1 MSIRKRMVLPVAL
14 ALGALGMMVMA
25 TAASA
30 THPRPVG
37 ASPLR
42 ASMVPAYNA
51 CATPNRTHGPPLAF
65 PSCNPPVQ
73 SSTSLTIGSPDA
85 NGAGAN
91 SVGFIKLGVVVGTPG
106 PPDDSDVNIMASA
119 TDIRCKAGVAACG
132 SANAADGA
140 DYTGELEGTA
150 QIRIS
155 DHFNAVAPGG
165 GTDPA
170 TVIDIPF
177 PVVTPCIA
185 TASTAV
191 GSTCCDHHHGERGGA
206 GRSQGRE
213 AGDRRDRPAAGL
225 RRRHRRCR
233 SHRPEHAVQRPGDL
247 HPLALDQWPEQSGN
261 GKGRERQLPAFRYF
275 GRHDRRL
282 ITFLRKPTYSH
293 VERMSQ

>member
-1 MSIRKRMVLPVAL
+1 MKARTLVPLAL
-14 ALGALGMMVMA
+14 AASALTMLVA
-25 TAASA
+25 AEFASA

-51 CATPNRTHGPPLAF
+51 CAAPNRTHGPPLAF
-65 PSCNPPVQ
+65 PSCNPPTQ
-73 SSTSLTIGSPDA
+73 TSTALTIGSPDA

-91 SVGFIKLGVVVGTPG
+91 SVGFIKIAVKVGAPG
-106 PPDDSDVNIMASA
+106 LPEDSDVYLTANA

-165 GTDPA
+165 GTDAA

-177 PVVTPCIA
+177 PVITNCVA
-185 TASTAV
+185 TAATGIGGTCSVNTTANAV
-191 GSTCCDHHHGERGGA
+191 VPGAVKDTKRAVVEIGQVQVFDGGPDGVA
-206 GRSQGRE
+206 ASDPNTLFSVQGIFI
-213 AGDRRDRPAAGL
+213 P
-225 RRRHRRCR
+225 
-233 SHRPEHAVQRPGDL
+233 
-247 HPLALDQWPEQSGN
+247 
-261 GKGRERQLPAFRYF
+261 
-275 GRHDRRL
+275 
-282 ITFLRKPTYSH
+282 
-293 VERMSQ
+293 

>member
-1 MSIRKRMVLPVAL
+1 MVLKARTLVPLAL
-14 ALGALGMMVMA
+14 AASALTMLVA
-25 TAASA
+25 ADFASA

-51 CATPNRTHGPPLAF
+51 CAAPNRTHGPPLAF

-73 SSTSLTIGSPDA
+73 TSTALTIGSPDA

-91 SVGFIKLGVVVGTPG
+91 SVGFIKIGVKVGVPG
-106 PPDDSDVNIMASA
+106 PPEDSDVNITASA
-119 TDIRCKAGVAACG
+119 TDVRCKAGVAACG

-177 PVVTPCIA
+177 PVVTPCTA
-185 TASTAV
+185 TASTAI
-191 GSTCCDHHHGERGGA
+191 GSTCAITTTANAVVPGAVKDGKRAIVEIGQLQIFDGGPDGVA
-206 GRSQGRE
+206 ATDPNTLFSVQGIFI
-213 AGDRRDRPAAGL
+213 P
-225 RRRHRRCR
+225 
-233 SHRPEHAVQRPGDL
+233 
-247 HPLALDQWPEQSGN
+247 
-261 GKGRERQLPAFRYF
+261 
-275 GRHDRRL
+275 
-282 ITFLRKPTYSH
+282 
-293 VERMSQ
+293 

>member
-1 MSIRKRMVLPVAL
+1 MTIRKRMVLPVAL

-42 ASMVPAYNA
+42 ASLVPAYNA
-51 CATPNRTHGPPLAF
+51 CAAPNRTHGPPLAF

-73 SSTSLTIGSPDA
+73 SSASLTIGSPDA

-91 SVGFIKLGVVVGTPG
+91 STGFIKLGVVVGVPG
-106 PPDDSDVNIMASA
+106 PPDDSNVNFVASISDV
-119 TDIRCKAGVAACG
+119 RCKAGVAACG
-132 SANAADGA
+132 AANAADGA

-165 GTDPA
+165 GTDPG

-177 PVVTPCIA
+177 PVVTGCVS

-191 GSTCCDHHHGERGGA
+191 GSLCSISTTANAVVPGAVKDGKRAIVEVGQIQIFDGGTDGVA
-206 GRSQGRE
+206 ASDPNTLFEVQGIFI
-213 AGDRRDRPAAGL
+213 P
-225 RRRHRRCR
+225 
-233 SHRPEHAVQRPGDL
+233 
-247 HPLALDQWPEQSGN
+247 
-261 GKGRERQLPAFRYF
+261 
-275 GRHDRRL
+275 
-282 ITFLRKPTYSH
+282 
-293 VERMSQ
+293 

>member
-1 MSIRKRMVLPVAL
+1 MTIRKRMVLPVAL

-42 ASMVPAYNA
+42 ASLVPAYNA
-51 CATPNRTHGPPLAF
+51 CAAPNRTHGPPLAF

-91 SVGFIKLGVVVGTPG
+91 STGFIKLGVVVGVPG
-106 PPDDSDVNIMASA
+106 PPDDSNVNIVASIS
-119 TDIRCKAGVAACG
+119 DVRCKAGVAACG

-140 DYTGELEGTA
+140 DYTGEVEGDA

-177 PVVTPCIA
+177 PVVTPCVA

-191 GSTCCDHHHGERGGA
+191 GALCSISTTANAVVPGAVKDTKRAIVEVGQLKVNDGGTDGVA
-206 GRSQGRE
+206 ATDPNTLFSVQGIFI
-213 AGDRRDRPAAGL
+213 P
-225 RRRHRRCR
+225 
-233 SHRPEHAVQRPGDL
+233 
-247 HPLALDQWPEQSGN
+247 
-261 GKGRERQLPAFRYF
+261 
-275 GRHDRRL
+275 
-282 ITFLRKPTYSH
+282 
-293 VERMSQ
+293 

>member
-51 CATPNRTHGPPLAF
+51 CAAPNRTHGPPLAF

-106 PPDDSDVNIMASA
+106 PPDDSDVNITASA

-177 PVVTPCIA
+177 PVVTPCAA

-191 GSTCCDHHHGERGGA
+191 GSTCAITTSANAVVPGAVKDGKRAIVEIGQLQVFDGGTDGVA
-206 GRSQGRE
+206 ATDPNTLFSVQGIFI
-213 AGDRRDRPAAGL
+213 P
-225 RRRHRRCR
+225 
-233 SHRPEHAVQRPGDL
+233 
-247 HPLALDQWPEQSGN
+247 
-261 GKGRERQLPAFRYF
+261 
-275 GRHDRRL
+275 
-282 ITFLRKPTYSH
+282 
-293 VERMSQ
+293 

>member
-1 MSIRKRMVLPVAL
+1 MVLKARTLVPLAL
-14 ALGALGMMVMA
+14 AASALTMLVA
-25 TAASA
+25 ADFASA

-51 CATPNRTHGPPLAF
+51 CAAPNRTHGPPLAF

-91 SVGFIKLGVVVGTPG
+91 AVGFIKIGVKVGVPG
-106 PPDDSDVNIMASA
+106 PPEDSDVNLTASA

-132 SANAADGA
+132 AANAADGA
-140 DYTGELEGTA
+140 DYTGELQGNA

-177 PVVTPCIA
+177 PVITGCAA
-185 TASTAV
+185 TASTAI
-191 GSTCCDHHHGERGGA
+191 GGTCAITTTANAVVPGA
-206 GRSQGRE
+206 VKDGE
-213 AGDRRDRPAAGL
+213 AGDRRDRPAPGH
-225 RRRHRRCR
+225 RRR
-233 SHRPEHAVQRPGDL
+233 P
-247 HPLALDQWPEQSGN
+247 
-261 GKGRERQLPAFRYF
+261 
-275 GRHDRRL
+275 
-282 ITFLRKPTYSH
+282 
-293 VERMSQ
+293 

>member
-1 MSIRKRMVLPVAL
+1 MTIRKRMVLPLAL

-51 CATPNRTHGPPLAF
+51 CAAPNRTHGPPLAF

-73 SSTSLTIGSPDA
+73 SSTALTVGSPDA

-91 SVGFIKLGVVVGTPG
+91 SVGFIKLSVKVGVPG
-106 PPDDSDVNIMASA
+106 PPEDSDVNITASVS
-119 TDIRCKAGVAACG
+119 DVRCKAGVAACG

-177 PVVTPCIA
+177 PVITGCTA
-185 TASTAV
+185 TASTAI
-191 GSTCCDHHHGERGGA
+191 GSTCAITTTANAVVPGAVKDGKRAIVEIAQLQVYDGGPDGVA
-206 GRSQGRE
+206 ATDPNTLFSVQGIFI
-213 AGDRRDRPAAGL
+213 P
-225 RRRHRRCR
+225 
-233 SHRPEHAVQRPGDL
+233 
-247 HPLALDQWPEQSGN
+247 
-261 GKGRERQLPAFRYF
+261 
-275 GRHDRRL
+275 
-282 ITFLRKPTYSH
+282 
-293 VERMSQ
+293 

>member
-1 MSIRKRMVLPVAL
+1 MTIRKRMVLPLAL

-51 CATPNRTHGPPLAF
+51 CAAPNRTHGPPLAF

-91 SVGFIKLGVVVGTPG
+91 SVGFIKLGVKVGVPG
-106 PPDDSDVNIMASA
+106 PPEDSDVNINASI
-119 TDIRCKAGVAACG
+119 TDVRCKAGVAACG
-132 SANAADGA
+132 AANAADGA

-177 PVVTPCIA
+177 PVVTPCTA
-185 TASTAV
+185 TAQH
-191 GSTCCDHHHGERGGA
+191 GDRQYLCDHHHGERGGA

-213 AGDRRDRPAAGL
+213 AGDRRDRPAPDL

-233 SHRPEHAVQRPGDL
+233 SDRPEHALRGPGNL
-247 HPLALDQWPEQSGN
+247 HSLAS
-261 GKGRERQLPAFRYF
+261 
-275 GRHDRRL
+275 
-282 ITFLRKPTYSH
+282 
-293 VERMSQ
+293 

>member
-1 MSIRKRMVLPVAL
+1 MTIRKRMVLPLAL

-91 SVGFIKLGVVVGTPG
+91 SVGFIKLSVKVGVPG
-106 PPDDSDVNIMASA
+106 PPEDSDVNITASA

-177 PVVTPCIA
+177 PVITGCVA
-185 TASTAV
+185 TASTAI
-191 GSTCCDHHHGERGGA
+191 GSTCAITTTANAVVPGSVKDGKRAIVEIGQLQVFDGGPDGVA
-206 GRSQGRE
+206 ATDPNTLFSVQGIFI
-213 AGDRRDRPAAGL
+213 P
-225 RRRHRRCR
+225 
-233 SHRPEHAVQRPGDL
+233 
-247 HPLALDQWPEQSGN
+247 
-261 GKGRERQLPAFRYF
+261 
-275 GRHDRRL
+275 
-282 ITFLRKPTYSH
+282 
-293 VERMSQ
+293 

>member
-1 MSIRKRMVLPVAL
+1 MRIRKRMVLPLAL

-51 CATPNRTHGPPLAF
+51 CGAPNRTHGPPLAF

-91 SVGFIKLGVVVGTPG
+91 SVGFIKIAVKAGAPG
-106 PPDDSDVNIMASA
+106 LPEDSDVNLSASA

-132 SANAADGA
+132 AANAADGA

-155 DHFNAVAPGG
+155 DHWNAIAPGG
-165 GTDPA
+165 GPDAA

-177 PVVTPCIA
+177 PVVTPCV
-185 TASTAV
+185 STAATTR
-191 GSTCCDHHHGERGGA
+191 GSDCAIVTSANAVVPGSVKDTKRAIVEIGQLQVFDGGTDGVA
-206 GRSQGRE
+206 ATDPNTLFEVQGIFI
-213 AGDRRDRPAAGL
+213 P
-225 RRRHRRCR
+225 
-233 SHRPEHAVQRPGDL
+233 
-247 HPLALDQWPEQSGN
+247 
-261 GKGRERQLPAFRYF
+261 
-275 GRHDRRL
+275 
-282 ITFLRKPTYSH
+282 
-293 VERMSQ
+293 